1 MSLLARASRVLPGGV
16 NSPVRA
22 FRGVGGEPVFVR
34 AATGAYLEGEDGR
47 RYVDYIGGYGP
58 HILGHRH
65 PAVVDAISAALGR
78 GTAFGAPTLAEV
90 ELAETLVAALPGTE
104 MVRLVNSGTEATM
117 SALRLARAATGR
129 HRFVKFAGCYHG
141 HADPFLV
148 AAGSGAATLG
158 VPSSP
163 GVPPEVTAATL
174 IAPYNDLAA
183 VERHFAAAGTS
194 IAAVFVEPIAG
205 NMGLVPPVPD
215 FLPGLR
221 RLCDQH
227 GALLVFDEVMTGFRV
242 AWGGAQ
248 TLLGVEPDL
257 TTLGKVIGGG
267 LPLAAYCGR
276 RSLMSQVAPA
286 GPVYQAGT
294 LAGNSLAVAAGRAAL
309 GELAA
314 AEGEVYRRLEATG
327 ARLQEGIR
335 TAAQSH
341 GIACRV
347 ERQGSMLGLFF
358 TAAPVRNLDDVDASD
373 RARFAR
379 VFHHLLAG
387 GVHLP
392 PSPYETLFLSA
403 AHGDAELAT
412 TLAAFDRAFAAE
424 AGGAREPALAA
435 GGHSRSEN
443 VPAG

>member
-1 MSLLARASRVLPGGV
+1 MAGDLLARAERVLPGGV

-34 AATGAYLEGEDGR
+34 AAEGAWLEGEDGR

-65 PAVVDAISAALGR
+65 PAIERAVAAALCR
-78 GTAFGAPTLAEV
+78 GTAFGAPTVAEV
-90 ELAETLVAALPGTE
+90 ELGERIAAALPGVE

-129 HRFVKFAGCYHG
+129 RKLVKFAGCYHG

-148 AAGSGAATLG
+148 AAGSGAATIG

-163 GVPPEVTAATL
+163 GVPEAVTADTL
-174 IAPYNDLAA
+174 VAPYNDLPA
-183 VERHFAAAGTS
+183 VEAHFAAHGGE

-205 NMGLVPPVPD
+205 NMGLVPPAPG
-215 FLPGLR
+215 FLAGLR
-221 RLCDQH
+221 ALCDRH

-248 TLLGVEPDL
+248 VLFDLRPDL

-267 LPLAAYCGR
+267 LPIGAYAGPAA
-276 RSLMSQVAPA
+276 LMRQIAPA

-294 LAGNSLAVAAGRAAL
+294 LSGNPLAVAAGLAAL
-309 GELAA
+309 GELGRDQDCPY
-314 AEGEVYRRLEATG
+314 ERLESAG
-327 ARLQEGIR
+327 ARLQSGIE
-335 TAAQSH
+335 AAARRH
-341 GIACRV
+341 GLPCRV

-358 TAAPVRNLDDVDASD
+358 TAAPVRCLADVDAAD
-373 RARFAR
+373 RRLFAQ
-379 VFHHLLAG
+379 VFHGLLAR

-392 PSPYETLFLSA
+392 PSPYEALFVST
-403 AHGDAELAT
+403 AHGEEELAA
-412 TLAAFDRAFAAE
+412 TLDAFDLAFAE
-424 AGGAREPALAA
+424 AAA
-435 GGHSRSEN
+435 KR
-443 VPAG
+443 V

>member
-1 MSLLARASRVLPGGV
+1 MSLLERASRVLPGGV
-16 NSPVRA
+16 NSPVRS

-34 AATGAYLEGEDGR
+34 AASGAWLEGEDGR

-65 PAVVDAISAALGR
+65 PAVVEAIGAALDR

-90 ELAETLVAALPGTE
+90 ELAEIIAAALPAAE

-129 HRFVKFAGCYHG
+129 DRFVKFAGCYHG
-141 HADPFLV
+141 HADAFLV

-163 GVPPEVTAATL
+163 GVPAEVTAATL
-174 IAPYNDLAA
+174 VAPYNDLAA
-183 VERHFAAAGTS
+183 VERHFATAGAGRDG
-194 IAAVFVEPIAG
+194 IAAVVVEPIAG
-205 NMGLVPPVPD
+205 NMGLVPPAPG
-215 FLPGLR
+215 FLAGLR
-221 RLCDQH
+221 QLCDRH

-248 TLLGVEPDL
+248 TLHGIAPDL

-276 RSLMSQVAPA
+276 RELMSLVAPA

-294 LAGNSLAVAAGRAAL
+294 LSGNPLAVAAGRAAL
-309 GELAA
+309 GQLAA
-314 AEGEVYRRLEATG
+314 GDGLAYRRLEETG
-327 ARLQEGIR
+327 ARLAAGIAE
-335 TAAQSH
+335 AAARH

-358 TAAPVRNLDDVDASD
+358 TPAPVRNLDDVDASD

-379 VFHHLLAG
+379 VFHHLLAA

-392 PSPYETLFLSA
+392 PSPYETLFVST
-403 AHGDAELAT
+403 AHGDAEIAA
-412 TLAAFDRAFAAE
+412 TLAAFERAFAAE
-424 AGGAREPALAA
+424 AAAAPRRPAA
-435 GGHSRSEN
+435 
-443 VPAG
+443 PI